1 MMHSIILAIATRYLS
16 PLIFL
21 FSLIFLFRGHNSPGG
36 GFIGGL
42 LAAGGFVLYSTA
54 FCVTSAKKKLIIDP
68 RTLIG
73 IGLLISFISAFLSL
87 FSGKQFMTDI
97 WWEVTLPLLG
107 KWSVGTPF
115 FFDIG
120 VYFVV
125 AGVTLTIIFS
135 LSEE

>member
-1 MMHSIILAIATRYLS
+1 MMHSVILAVATRYLS
-16 PLIFL
+16 PLIFIT
-21 FSLIFLFRGHNSPGG
+21 SVIFLFRGHNNPGG

-42 LAAGGFVLYSTA
+42 LAAGGFVLYSIA
-54 FCVTSAKKKLIIDP
+54 FCVGFARKKLIIDP

-73 IGLLISFISAFLSL
+73 IGLLISFISSSLSL

-97 WWEVTLPLLG
+97 WWGINLPLLG
-107 KWSVGTPF
+107 KWYVGTPF

-125 AGVTLTIIFS
+125 TGVTLTIIFS